1 MSETL
6 FEKKNDS
13 KATVP
18 GVSEA
23 EAFLSFLHHFSPSP
37 TFYNFPENVLFPES
51 MCLELLKQL
60 NEVRDNLNLCI

>member
-6 FEKKNDS
+6 SEKKNDS

-23 EAFLSFLHHFSPSP
+23 EAFLPFLHHFPLSP
-37 TFYNFPENVLFPES
+37 TFYNFPEVLFPGS
-51 MCLELLKQL
+51 MCLELLK
-60 NEVRDNLNLCI
+60 